1 MTISEAVQKAKKC
14 LEENHVPDYSADAL
28 SLLQFVCG
36 IDRARYYACGGEALP
51 DADRYLDAVR
61 IRASRVPLQQIMG
74 ETYFFGLRFV
84 VTEDVLCPRIE
95 TELLVEEALK
105 RLSPGN
111 RFLDLCTGSGC
122 IAVSLLNANPELTG
136 CGCDLSEK
144 ALSIAFQN
152 AALHGV
158 SDRLV
163 LRCGNLFDAVSGT
176 YDMIVSNPPY
186 IASDVIET
194 LMEEVKCHEP
204 RMALDGG
211 EDGLSFYR
219 RILKDAGK
227 HLKEE
232 GWLIVETG
240 YDQGD
245 AVRSMFIDHGYGEV
259 RVMQDLAGRDRIVLG
274 CRGV

>member
-111 RFLDLCTGSGC
+111 RFKRRFPSPFRTQPFTAYQTDLCSGAAIC
-122 IAVSLLNANPELTG
+122 LTQ
-136 CGCDLSEK
+136 SAEP
-144 ALSIAFQN
+144 
-152 AALHGV
+152 
-158 SDRLV
+158 
-163 LRCGNLFDAVSGT
+163 
-176 YDMIVSNPPY
+176 MI
-186 IASDVIET
+186 
-194 LMEEVKCHEP
+194 
-204 RMALDGG
+204 
-211 EDGLSFYR
+211 
-219 RILKDAGK
+219 
-227 HLKEE
+227 
-232 GWLIVETG
+232 
-240 YDQGD
+240 
-245 AVRSMFIDHGYGEV
+245 
-259 RVMQDLAGRDRIVLG
+259 
-274 CRGV
+274 